1 MVEYKHRGESID
13 YTPTSDLKFGDV
25 VSLTTRVGIA
35 AADIP
40 ANTVGALAITGVWAF
55 PKAAGAIAVGAA
67 VNYDTSKKNAGTA
80 EGGVPAGW
88 CVKPAADADTTVWVK
103 IG

>member
-13 YTPTSDLKFGDV
+13 YTPTAELKFGDV
-25 VSLTTRVGIA
+25 VSLNTRVGIA

-40 ANTVGALAITGVWAF
+40 ANTVGALAVTGVWAF

-67 VNYDTSKKNAGTA
+67 VSYDTAKKVAGTA
-80 EGGVPAGW
+80 EGGIPAGW
-88 CVKPAADADTTVWVK
+88 CVKAAADADTTVWVK